1 VTGFL
6 GQDNVGIFE
15 QFFAQKQI
23 DDQFIRIPG
32 STRIG
37 VKLVDEANQQ
47 TTDINM
53 PGLPP
58 PPEAVDTLFET
69 IDRLTA
75 SCDWFVLSGTLP
87 PGIPSAIYATLITQL
102 KRHGKQ
108 VVLDTSRDA
117 LRAGI
122 LAGPTI
128 VKPNIDELQQLT
140 GQALT
145 GEVALEQAA
154 RRLLDRGI
162 QLVVVS
168 MGERGALFVDP
179 AATLVA
185 VPPAVPVKSTVGA
198 GDAMVAGLITGKVRG
213 LSLSDC
219 ARLATA
225 FSLGAITSAG
235 HNLPTPETIQAFFQQ
250 VTVHLLANVPRSASS

>member
-1 VTGFL
+1 MWAFSSSSL
-6 GQDNVGIFE
+6 L
-15 QFFAQKQI
+15 
-23 DDQFIRIPG
+23 R
-32 STRIG
+32 S
-37 VKLVDEANQQ
+37 
-47 TTDINM
+47 
-53 PGLPP
+53 
-58 PPEAVDTLFET
+58 
-69 IDRLTA
+69 RLTTSLSAFPGAPA
-75 SCDWFVLSGTLP
+75 SGSSSLTKPTSRRPTL
-87 PGIPSAIYATLITQL
+87 TCLVCRQL

-117 LRAGI
+117 LRDSV

-128 VKPNIDELQQLT
+128 VKPNVDELQHLT
-140 GQALT
+140 GQSLT

-154 RRLLDRGI
+154 RQLLDGSI

-185 VPPAVPVKSTVGA
+185 LPPAVPVKSTVGA

-213 LSLSDC
+213 LNLSDC

-235 HNLPTPETIQAFFQQ
+235 HNLPAPETIQAYFQQ
-250 VTVHLLANVPRSASS
+250 VTVYLLADIPRSASS